1 MLPISGR
8 PLQDR
13 LSLHPWTLETTP
25 LGPLLRIARET
36 GWNAVELR
44 HVDFARAS
52 EAGMSN
58 DQVLSLIRDS
68 GMKVS
73 MLGVK
78 YGWIFAR
85 GEERRRLFDEFAA
98 TCANAVALGC
108 DQLMSAPGPT
118 VGGTISEAAASLRE
132 AGDVARAYGV
142 RLAIEFSSVHDVIN
156 SLERAREMLAL
167 AGHPSCGLLLD
178 TYHLERTGA
187 GGRAFENVPPNDIF
201 AFHYSDCPSTPL
213 PKSGRPVDRL
223 VPGQGVVRWREVFGL
238 LIEKNYSGYISYEA
252 PNPAQWERPPEAVA
266 REAVEA
272 TRALLSTL

>member
-1 MLPISGR
+1 MDRR
-8 PLQDR
+8 PFQDR
-13 LSLHPWTLETTP
+13 LSLHAWTLDTIP
-25 LGPLLRIARET
+25 LGMLLRIARET

-44 HVDFARAS
+44 HVDFTRAF

-58 DQVLSLIRDS
+58 DEVLALIRES

-78 YGWIFAR
+78 VGWIFAR

-108 DQLMSAPGPT
+108 DLLMSAPGPT

-132 AGDVARAYGV
+132 AADVAQAYGL

-156 SLERAREMLAL
+156 RLERACEMVAL

-187 GGRAFENVPPNDIF
+187 GGRAFENVPAKDIF

-213 PKSGRPVDRL
+213 PPNTKRPIDRL
-223 VPGQGVVRWREVFGL
+223 LPGKGVVRWREVFGL
-238 LIEKNYSGYISYEA
+238 LSEKNYSGYLSYEA
-252 PNPAQWERPPEAVA
+252 PNPEQWERAPEAVA
-266 REAVEA
+266 QEAVDA
-272 TRALLSTL
+272 TRALLSTI

>member
-1 MLPISGR
+1 
-8 PLQDR
+8 
-13 LSLHPWTLETTP
+13 
-25 LGPLLRIARET
+25 
-36 GWNAVELR
+36 
-44 HVDFARAS
+44 
-52 EAGMSN
+52 MSN
-58 DQVLSLIRDS
+58 DEVLSLIRES

-73 MLGVK
+73 ILGVK

-108 DQLMSAPGPT
+108 DLLMSAPGPT

-132 AGDVARAYGV
+132 AGDVARAYGL

-156 SLERAREMLAL
+156 RLEKACEMVAL
-167 AGHPSCGLLLD
+167 AGHSSCGLLLD

-213 PKSGRPVDRL
+213 PPKSGRLIDRL
-223 VPGQGVVRWREVFGL
+223 LPGQGIVRWREVFGL
-238 LIEKNYSGYISYEA
+238 LIEKNYSGYLSYEA
-252 PNPAQWERPPEAVA
+252 PNPAQWERSPEAVA
-266 REAVEA
+266 REAADA
-272 TRALLSTL
+272 TRALLATM